1 MEQKR
6 NFPPGE
12 IDYEMLKKMDPVTL
26 KKITDEWADI
36 VHGGIADPKNK
47 KKLFPKSMAQN
58 SDEFKMLGNLHKVNR
73 VVDYYPQDERAEFS
87 TKPQNFSGKLEYE
100 DEDSG
105 YFTGARVPS
114 NLVGESYKQVRHH
127 QD

>member
-47 KKLFPKSMAQN
+47 KKLFPKSMA
-58 SDEFKMLGNLHKVNR
+58 
-73 VVDYYPQDERAEFS
+73 
-87 TKPQNFSGKLEYE
+87 
-100 DEDSG
+100 
-105 YFTGARVPS
+105 
-114 NLVGESYKQVRHH
+114 
-127 QD
+127 